1 MRKYLFPKNGSFY
14 KANLH
19 AHTNMSDGKDTP
31 EEVKSIFRSKGYSVV
46 AYTDHDLFV
55 DRSHL
60 CDEHF
65 LALNGVELSIN
76 GRKFGSGW
84 LNMETCHLGFIAL
97 RQDNLI
103 SPCYHRSKYLR
114 GNAEPYRKLV
124 AYDESLPDLERE
136 YTAECINSMLAEG
149 REKGFYTVYNHPT
162 GSLENYPL
170 YSRYEN
176 MHAMEIYNG
185 AWMNDSHV
193 YDDLLRMGKM
203 IHCVAGDD
211 SHSEAGSGL
220 AWTMIKAERLT
231 YNAVTDALLQGS
243 FYSSRGPQIHELYIE
258 DGVMHVKTSDA
269 QGIFFVSMAR
279 SPGRLYV
286 RANEGEYINE
296 AEFKVLPECG
306 YVRVAVIGPDGAQ
319 ATTNAYPVEILL
331 DNSNDFR

>member
-1 MRKYLFPKNGSFY
+1 MRKYLLPKDGAFY

-46 AYTDHDLFV
+46 AYTDHDLFL

-60 CDEHF
+60 CDEDF

-84 LNMETCHLGFIAL
+84 LNMETCHLNFIAL
-97 RQDNLI
+97 KQDYLI

-114 GNAEPYRKLV
+114 GNAESYRGMV

-149 REKGFYTVYNHPT
+149 REKGFYTVYNHPM

-211 SHSEAGSGL
+211 SHSEAGSGH
-220 AWTMIKAERLT
+220 AWTMIKSEKLT
-231 YNAVTDALLQGS
+231 YDAIATALLEGH
-243 FYSSRGPQIHELYIE
+243 FYSSRGPEIYELSVE
-258 DGVMHVKTSDA
+258 DGVMRVKTSDA
-269 QGIFFVSMAR
+269 QGILFASMAR
-279 SPGRLYV
+279 SPGRAYV
-286 RANEGEYINE
+286 RVSAGEVLHE
-296 AEFKVLPECG
+296 AEFRVLPECG
-306 YVRVAVIGPDGAQ
+306 YVRVVVIGPDGQPAS
-319 ATTNAYPVEILL
+319 TNAYPVEALL
-331 DNSNDFR
+331 NS